1 MLAPG
6 QSDAQLFGLKPP
18 AWRGAYCCCEH
29 HPLRDAR
36 GCGILSLSSPSI
48 SQWRWGA
55 GRLLSRPLF
64 NLQSAKPSLF
74 PRSRVTA
81 TFGTMRLAPK
91 SPT

>member
-1 MLAPG
+1 MLGPR

-48 SQWRWGA
+48 SQGQGA
-55 GRLLSRPLF
+55 GGCYHVLYSTSKAL
-64 NLQSAKPSLF
+64 NHPS
-74 PRSRVTA
+74 S
-81 TFGTMRLAPK
+81 LAPG
-91 SPT
+91 